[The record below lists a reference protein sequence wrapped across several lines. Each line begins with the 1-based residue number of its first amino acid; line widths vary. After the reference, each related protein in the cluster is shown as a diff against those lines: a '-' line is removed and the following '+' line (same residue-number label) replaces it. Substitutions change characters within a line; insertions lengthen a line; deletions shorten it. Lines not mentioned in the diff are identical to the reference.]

1 MLCRYVAPESES
13 EFESAEA
20 RKKRRTESAASSSGS
35 SSSSSDGED
44 AELRG
49 PSGLLMSQLI
59 SMNEGND
66 QDSSK
71 YAAQGKSRE
80 RVKTV
85 LKEPCCRKSARRNS
99 ISEWFS
105 GWFATFGHWAKHH
118 RTASCGR
125 CKTGRGLT
133 LMNPPVNQGQ
143 VQSLQNLNL
152 LSNGDQRFLGRW
164 KTRSRNTLF
173 FRFNN
178 SSNQFKPVQTL
189 NYAWIAWLQPGIP
202 VCRLAFIKL
211 LGISPARLVRSG
223 RTFKGVD
230 GRAWGFLA
238 KILSW

>member
-85 LKEPCCRKSARRNS
+85 LKEPCCRKKCKKKLNFRMVFRMICYFWTLSKTSQDCILWSMQNRQGVNFDESSSESGSGSESSESESSQHRRS
-99 ISEWFS
+99 KISWSME
-105 GWFATFGHWAKHH
+105 
-118 RTASCGR
+118 
-125 CKTGRGLT
+125 
-133 LMNPPVNQGQ
+133 GQ
-143 VQSLQNLNL
+143 VQKHSFLQI
-152 LSNGDQRFLGRW
+152 QQ
-164 KTRSRNTLF
+164 
-173 FRFNN
+173 
-178 SSNQFKPVQTL
+178 QFKPVQTSS
-189 NYAWIAWLQPGIP
+189 NP
-202 VCRLAFIKL
+202 
-211 LGISPARLVRSG
+211 
-223 RTFKGVD
+223 
-230 GRAWGFLA
+230 
-238 KILSW
+238 